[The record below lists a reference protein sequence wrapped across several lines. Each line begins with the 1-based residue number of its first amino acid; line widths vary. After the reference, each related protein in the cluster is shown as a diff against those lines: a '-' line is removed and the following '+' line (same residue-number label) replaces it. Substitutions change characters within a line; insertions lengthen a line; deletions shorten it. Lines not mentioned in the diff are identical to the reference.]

1 MDQSGCATNG
11 CGLPGPL
18 DENTAEAVDGSDD
31 GVWAYR
37 VVTKATP

>member
-1 MDQSGCATNG
+1 MNAY
-11 CGLPGPL
+11 GLREPL

-31 GVWAYR
+31 GVWADR